1 MELLFYKQRKGDK
14 MIKKEK
20 DEREKLTDDMFLLLA
35 EGIDRLWAFSRFI
48 SIMLIFNTIF
58 LLIIIV
64 DLKLLK

>member
-1 MELLFYKQRKGDK
+1 
-14 MIKKEK
+14 MIKTEK
-20 DEREKLTDDMFLLLA
+20 DEREKLTDNLILLLA